1 MNRLL
6 LIPLALGVGYLG
18 GVVYV
23 GAQLRGVSAA
33 RAQQAAAVAALG
45 EKAAEEIAALDA
57 AGPSLKD
64 ACRGKLA
71 AGPPRSLVGYA
82 LKLPEAER
90 PTLED
95 APRLVGVLSAM
106 TDNESTYLED
116 EVLDPPAPPVAWD
129 LALSR
134 AVSPDDWGRLMEEAA
149 RRQEYTGH
157 LRYVAVTRFSELQPA
172 RASFDLAGEGGTYD
186 AGHSRYR
193 TRVLAFPGGATVC
206 EGSGEGRFLQK
217 EVIGR
222 SGSAAGARDALTRKL
237 DRAWLEATLAT
248 PLDDLCETGGKD
260 LCFATNLEL
269 DGPDW

>member
-6 LIPLALGVGYLG
+6 LIPLALGVGYLA

-23 GAQLRGVSAA
+23 GARLRGVSAA
-33 RAQQAAAVAALG
+33 RAQQVATVAALG
-45 EKAAEEIAALDA
+45 EKAAEEVAAIDP

-71 AGPPRSLVGYA
+71 AGPRRSIVGLALAVPEGDRPRVEGG
-82 LKLPEAER
+82 
-90 PTLED
+90 
-95 APRLVGVLSAM
+95 PRLAGLVSAM
-106 TDNESTYLED
+106 TDGESTYLE
-116 EVLDPPAPPVAWD
+116 ESPLDPPESPMGWD
-129 LALSR
+129 LALVK
-134 AVSPDDWGRLMEEAA
+134 AVSPGDWSRLLENAA
-149 RRQEYTGH
+149 RKQQYTQQ
-157 LRYVAVTRFSELQPA
+157 LRYVAVTHFSELQPA
-172 RASFDLAGEGGTYD
+172 RASFELGKKGGTYD

-193 TRVLAFPGGATVC
+193 TRVVAFPGGATVC

-222 SGSAAGARDALTRKL
+222 SGSAEGARAALERKL
-237 DRAWLEATLAT
+237 DQAWLEATLVT